1 MKNVVLLLLMLAAL
15 LARSTPGRAQSV
27 GIGTATPNAS
37 AALDIKASD
46 RGLLIPRLTA
56 AQRTAITAPPQGL
69 MVYQTDGTPGGGP
82 QTGFWYYAGTPA
94 AWVFLNPTG
103 GGADNLGNH
112 TATQALNL
120 GPNPLTGSGASV
132 GTAVGVGVRADG
144 GLNLGQNTTGNNVF
158 LGYQA
163 GATTTGSFNT
173 FSGYQAGAAA
183 TTGSFDT
190 FSGYQAGARNTT
202 GNYNLFSG
210 YQSGYS
216 NTTGSNNTF
225 SGGFRSGFYN
235 TTGGNNTFNG
245 TDSGFNNSTGSNNVF
260 SGYSSG
266 FFNRTGSNNLFNG
279 YQSGYNNSTSSN
291 NQFSGYQSGYN
302 NTTGDQ
308 NQFSGYQ
315 SGYVNTT
322 GFRNLFVGYQSGIS
336 NTTGSRNWAFGY
348 LAGPNATNL
357 TNAGAIGYQATVSQS
372 NSLAL
377 GGTGVFAV
385 NVGIGTSRPS
395 QRLEVNG
402 NILATGTVN
411 MGWTQ
416 LSGTY
421 TLPGHIQATY
431 TLTCPNGTRA
441 LGGGGGH
448 RDDNIGASNIAIYYS
463 GPDPADPE
471 HKWRVILGNSA
482 NNDRAVRVYCNCARI
497 AP

>member
-1 MKNVVLLLLMLAAL
+1 MKTRFSPFILLLLSVRFAAC
-15 LARSTPGRAQSV
+15 AQSV
-27 GIGTATPNAS
+27 GIGTTAPDAK
-37 AALDIKASD
+37 AALDIRASD

-82 QTGFWYYAGTPA
+82 QTGFWYYAGAPA
-94 AWVFLNPTG
+94 AWVFLNPAG

-120 GPNPLTGSGASV
+120 GPNPLTGTGASV
-132 GTAVGVGVRADG
+132 GNAVGVGVRADG

-163 GATTTGSFNT
+163 GAATTGISNT

-202 GNYNLFSG
+202 GNYNLFIG

-216 NTTGSNNTF
+216 NLTGTQNTF
-225 SGGFRSGFYN
+225 SGGYRSGFFN
-235 TTGGNNTFNG
+235 TTGSYNTFNG
-245 TDSGFNNSTGSNNVF
+245 SDSGFNNSTGSNNVF

-279 YQSGYNNSTSSN
+279 YQAGYNNSTSSN
-291 NQFSGYQSGYN
+291 NHFSGYQSGYA
-302 NTTGDQ
+302 NTTG
-308 NQFSGYQ
+308 
-315 SGYVNTT
+315 T
-322 GFRNLFVGYQSGIS
+322 RNLFVGYQSGSS
-336 NTTGSRNWAFGY
+336 NTTGSNNWAFGY
-348 LAGPNATNL
+348 LAGPNANNL

-377 GGTGVFAV
+377 GGLGAFAV

-421 TLPGHIQATY
+421 TLPGHVQDSY
-431 TLTCPNGTRA
+431 TLTCPSGMRV

-448 RDDNIGASNIAIYYS
+448 RDNTIAASVITIHYS
-463 GPDPADPE
+463 GPDPNDPE
-471 HKWRVILGNSA
+471 HTWRVIVGNDA
-482 NNDRAVRVYCNCARI
+482 NNNRAIRVYCNCARI

>member
-1 MKNVVLLLLMLAAL
+1 MKTCFFLFPLLLLS
-15 LARSTPGRAQSV
+15 ARFTARAQSV
-27 GIGTATPNAS
+27 GIGTATPDAK
-37 AALDIKASD
+37 AALDIRASD
-46 RGLLIPRLTA
+46 KGLLIPRLTA
-56 AQRTAITAPPQGL
+56 AQRTGISAPPQGL
-69 MVYQTDGTPGGGP
+69 MVYQTDGTSGGGP
-82 QTGFWYYAGTPA
+82 QTGFWYYAGAPA
-94 AWVFLNPTG
+94 AWVFINPAG

-120 GPNPLTGSGASV
+120 GSNPLTGTGASV

-163 GATTTGSFNT
+163 GAATTGISNTFGGYQAGAATTTGSFNT
-173 FSGYQAGAAA
+173 FSGYQV
-183 TTGSFDT
+183 
-190 FSGYQAGARNTT
+190 GARNTT
-202 GNYNLFSG
+202 GNYNLFNG

-216 NTTGSNNTF
+216 NSTGSSNTFIGGYRSGFYNTTGSNNTF
-225 SGGFRSGFYN
+225 S
-235 TTGGNNTFNG
+235 G

-266 FFNRTGSNNLFNG
+266 FFNQTGSNNQFTG

-302 NTTGDQ
+302 NTTGSA
-308 NQFSGYQ
+308 NLFSGLQ
-315 SGYVNTT
+315 SGY
-322 GFRNLFVGYQSGIS
+322 S
-336 NTTGSRNWAFGY
+336 NTTGSANLFVGFQSGVGSTTGSNNWAFGFQ
-348 LAGPNATNL
+348 AGPNGSNL
-357 TNAGAIGYQATVSQS
+357 TNAGAIGYKATVSQS
-372 NSLAL
+372 NSLVL
-377 GGTGVFAV
+377 GGIGANLV
-385 NVGIGTSRPS
+385 NVGIGTSTPR

-421 TLPGHIQATY
+421 NLTPHTLDSY
-431 TLTCPNGTRA
+431 TLTCPSGMRA

-448 RDDNIGASNIAIYYS
+448 RDNNIAASEIIVNYS

-471 HKWRVILGNSA
+471 HAWRVIVGNNA
-482 NNDRAVRVYCNCARI
+482 NNARAIRVYCNCARI